1 MRIVRNIRSTLAL
14 VLMLACATTHA
25 ESDTAKKAETAEVIT
40 LSLLLQQAEAAIATT
55 SALNTSRQDVAVSI
69 ASVDALLAHSPT
81 LPANMSTY
89 WASVQQLD
97 HAGLVALASTYQ
109 VRAAA
114 AATATLGRDIWLS
127 AALSCANGMMA
138 RLK

>member
-1 MRIVRNIRSTLAL
+1 MRPIRSLLAITLL
-14 VLMLACATTHA
+14 LACGLAHA
-25 ESDTAKKAETAEVIT
+25 ESDTAKKTETAEVIA
-40 LSLLLQQAEAAIATT
+40 LSLLLQQAEAAIAST
-55 SALNTSRQDVAVSI
+55 SALDASRQDVAVSI

-89 WASVQQLD
+89 WVSVQQLD

-127 AALSCANGMMA
+127 AALSCANGLMS

>member
-1 MRIVRNIRSTLAL
+1 MTMRTIRSLL
-14 VLMLACATTHA
+14 VVALMLACATAHA
-25 ESDTAKKAETAEVIT
+25 ESDTAKKAETVEAIA
-40 LSLLLQQAEAAIATT
+40 LALLLQQAEAAIALT
-55 SALNTSRQDVAVSI
+55 SGLDTSRQDVAVSI

-89 WASVQQLD
+89 WTTVQQLD
-97 HAGLVALASTYQ
+97 HAGLVALAATYQ

-114 AATATLGRDIWLS
+114 QATATIGTDIWS
-127 AALSCANGMMA
+127 TAALSCANGLVA

>member
-1 MRIVRNIRSTLAL
+1 MKRALAIATA
-14 VLMLACATTHA
+14 LMLTCGVVRA
-25 ESDTAKKAETAEVIT
+25 ESDTAKKAETAEALA
-40 LSLLLQQAEAAIATT
+40 LSLLLQQAEAAIALM
-55 SALNTSRQDVAVSI
+55 SGLDTSRQDVAVSI

-89 WASVQQLD
+89 WTAVQQLD
-97 HAGLVALASTYQ
+97 HAGLVALAATYQ

-114 AATATLGRDIWLS
+114 QATASIGTDIWS
-127 AALSCANGMMA
+127 TAALSCANGLMA